1 MNYVLCKKEPLRICF
16 TLYKP
21 CDWVSMRWWLYDTG
35 WQRWQLAMAG
45 AGTVAFVLHW
55 LSAIATISSSD
66 GGLRGSRH
74 FTIAREITAV
84 FVYANVQSL
93 HSSLRPFAFVLDWR
107 LFFFSGDC
115 GQPNGSHSVQVI
127 SAADKLYRWCRA
139 LAGEHNCSWRTS
151 YVQRRLITR
160 VGSFFWTLSG
170 KQAHFR
176 SLVFV
181 EWRP

>member
-1 MNYVLCKKEPLRICF
+1 MLHALQTMRLSEYALMIVRHGMAKVAIGNGWCWYCCF
-16 TLYKP
+16 CAALTLSDRYDKFIR
-21 CDWVSMRWWLYDTG
+21 RWFAWFKTFHDS
-35 WQRWQLAMAG
+35 QRNNSC
-45 AGTVAFVLHW
+45 FCIRER
-55 LSAIATISSSD
+55 AIAPFI
-66 GGLRGSRH
+66 
-74 FTIAREITAV
+74 FEAV
-84 FVYANVQSL
+84 CFCSWLAAV
-93 HSSLRPFAFVLDWR
+93 
-107 LFFFSGDC
+107 FFSGDC